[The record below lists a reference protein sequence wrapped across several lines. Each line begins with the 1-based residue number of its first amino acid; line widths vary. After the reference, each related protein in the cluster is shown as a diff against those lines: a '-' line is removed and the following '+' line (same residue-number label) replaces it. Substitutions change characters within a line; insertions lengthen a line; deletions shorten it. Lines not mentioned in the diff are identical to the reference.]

1 MRVGRDT
8 SAADNALGVK
18 ALHNNR
24 VVNSSNAVRLD
35 GLLAENVNALEA
47 TEDLEALETSGLLL
61 VGRDLTVLGALALD
75 NGSVAL
81 ETGDRRNESAGAN
94 ARSEASSAEWRGTR
108 KLENTAHHFVGGAGV
123 VTRPLHD
130 KNGT

>member
-1 MRVGRDT
+1 MRVSRDT
-8 SAADNALGVK
+8 SAANDALGVK

-24 VVNSSNAVRLD
+24 VVNGGDAVRLD
-35 GLLAENVNALEA
+35 GLLAEHVNTLEA

-61 VGRDLTVLGALALD
+61 VRRNLTVLGALALD

-81 ETGDRRNESAGAN
+81 EAGNRRNESASAN
-94 ARSEASSAEWRGTR
+94 ARSEDSSAEWRCTR
-108 KLENTAHHFVGGAGV
+108 KLENTARHIVDGAGV

-130 KNGT
+130 KNCT